1 MKRIRISL
9 AVLLVSLGVLASP
22 ADAAMTNTYQ
32 VTGQVIAIDD
42 SKITVENKG
51 KEKFEIARD
60 KDTKMTGDAKVGSK
74 VTVMYRMTA
83 ASVEVKPETAAKK
96 KKK

>member
-1 MKRIRISL
+1 MKRLQLSFGI
-9 AVLLVSLGVLASP
+9 LLVSLGVLAG
-22 ADAAMTNTYQ
+22 AAFAAAPKAYQ
-32 VTGQVIAIDD
+32 VTGQVIAIDA

-51 KEKFEIARD
+51 KENFEIARD

-83 ASVEVKPETAAKK
+83 ASVEVKPEAAPKK
-96 KKK
+96 KK